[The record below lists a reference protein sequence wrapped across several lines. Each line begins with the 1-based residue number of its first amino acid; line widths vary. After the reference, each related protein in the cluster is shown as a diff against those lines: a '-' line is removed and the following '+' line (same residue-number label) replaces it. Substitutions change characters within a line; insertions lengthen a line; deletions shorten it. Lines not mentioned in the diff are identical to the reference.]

1 MDNVFQQ
8 IRVKGFATES
18 KATEAF
24 TKDEE
29 EQLWISGVLST
40 DNPKR
45 DIACSFLSEWEELLP
60 PWWRR
65 ASQSKAEPV

>member
-1 MDNVFQQ
+1 MRGVAA
-8 IRVKGFATES
+8 KS

-29 EQLWISGVLST
+29 EQSWSSGVLST

-45 DIACSFLSEWEELLP
+45 LLRFFRMGRTSASVVAKSIAI
-60 PWWRR
+60 
-65 ASQSKAEPV
+65 

>member
-1 MDNVFQQ
+1 MRGVAA
-8 IRVKGFATES
+8 KS

-29 EQLWISGVLST
+29 EQSWSSGVLST

-45 DIACSFLSEWEELLP
+45 LLRFSEWEELLL

-65 ASQSKAEPV
+65 ALQSKAEPVQA